1 MTNPVGRPSKS
12 IGGITLAKT
21 RMFQRAFS
29 EQDITDIADRMKE
42 IMLDP
47 ATSCGDF
54 VKAFV
59 AWSRYVIVSA
69 DVEAAVKAEVDRQ
82 LTPERRE
89 ELIKFVKGGGVVE
102 EVD

>member
-1 MTNPVGRPSKS
+1 MSNPVGRPAKS
-12 IGGITLAKT
+12 IGGITLSKT
-21 RMFQRAFS
+21 RMFQRCFS
-29 EQDITDIADRMKE
+29 EEDIQDIAARMKE

-69 DVEAAVKAEVDRQ
+69 DVEAAVKAEVEKQ
-82 LTPERRE
+82 LTPERRD
-89 ELIKFVKGGGVVE
+89 ELIAFVKAGGKVE
-102 EVD
+102 EE

>member
-21 RMFQRAFS
+21 RMFQRCFS
-29 EQDITDIADRMKE
+29 EEDIQAIANRMKD
-42 IMLDP
+42 IMVAP
-47 ATSCGDF
+47 ETSPGDF

-69 DVEAAVKAEVDRQ
+69 DVEAAVKAEVERQ
-82 LTPERRE
+82 LTPERRD
-89 ELIKFVKGGGVVE
+89 ELIAFVKAGGKVDGV
-102 EVD
+102 